1 MKEFTVGI
9 VGLGLIG
16 ASFAKGYKAATKS
29 GEYNIKVLGYDID
42 SSVVLMGK
50 ISDTIDDELTPD
62 RLVDCDIVV
71 ISVYP
76 QACLDYME
84 TNKDKFRKGGLVID
98 TCGNKRIVCD
108 DAFKIANESGFT
120 FVGCHPMAGT
130 KYSGMAHAKAT
141 MFKGAPMV
149 LVPEKFDDMEF
160 IDYVKGYLE
169 PLQFGSYCLSHADN
183 HDHMIAFTSQMA
195 HLVSNAYIKSPT
207 AKSHKGFSAGSYK
220 DMTRVAWLNPQMW
233 CELFFENKDY
243 LVEEIDI
250 LINEMIKYK
259 EALVEDNREEMIRLL
274 DEGRRIKE
282 EVDG

>member
-259 EALVEDNREEMIRLL
+259 EALVDDNREEMIRLL

>member
-160 IDYVKGYLE
+160 IDYVKSYLE

>member
-1 MKEFTVGI
+1 VKEFTVGI

-160 IDYVKGYLE
+160 IDYVKSYLE